1 MARKCSILSVSF
13 ILGLLLFS
21 PACAKEITVLFTGD
35 THAMIYP
42 CSCPLEPD
50 GGIARRASLVK
61 ELRKQNPDTL
71 LLDSG
76 GFFGGGLVDEY
87 TQNVQLDMQRTAVN
101 VKAME
106 LMQYNAVAIGD
117 DGFNFG
123 RDFLQDVILKTKV
136 NFLSCNIEPD
146 PARPLGF
153 LPYIVKEVAG
163 TRFGI
168 IGVTNIIS
176 AQKSGGLKIND
187 PVEAVKRSVEEL
199 KKKKVNIIVLLSHLG
214 ETADLSLI
222 NDVAGIDIL
231 VVAHSRNKEEP
242 FTKAGST
249 LIVRPNWQ
257 GRKLGKLTFTVTD
270 NKIEN
275 YKVDKLRLSDKIA
288 DDPQMLSILPRCFSD
303 NNCKKERAVGI
314 CKNPGSLS
322 SRCEFSQAAKI
333 TLTII
338 VPRDCVTCRT
348 DDITGYLKKYFP
360 GLVISY
366 LYYPEAK
373 ASKLLQDLDAQ
384 GLPVYLLGKEIEED
398 KGFSEARVNLEKKGD
413 YYMLK
418 PALSGVSYYLYRQ
431 KIKGRL
437 DIFLSLYTKDAKDL
451 LAMLKEYS
459 PNVHFL
465 IVEQGDNF
473 DAANGSFETEEYLR
487 SICVQKYYPQIFWDY
502 ISCRAENINSSWWED
517 CLGKLDTGKIKACA
531 RCEEGKK
538 LLRENIGLNKELQVM
553 YGPTYLLNN
562 QETFTFSRMPT
573 KELLK
578 KVIKKR

>member
-1 MARKCSILSVSF
+1 MKILVTSCV
-13 ILGLLLFS
+13 LGLLLFS
-21 PACAKEITVLFTGD
+21 PAFAKEITILFTGD

-42 CSCPLEPD
+42 CNCPIEPD
-50 GGIARRASLVK
+50 GGIARRAALVK
-61 ELRKQNPDTL
+61 ELRKENPDTL

-76 GFFGGGLVDEY
+76 GFFGGGLADEY

-106 LMQYNAVAIGD
+106 LMQYNAAAIGD
-117 DGFNFG
+117 DSFNFG
-123 RDFLQDVILKTKV
+123 IGFLQDVILKTKV

-146 PARPLGF
+146 PARPLGL
-153 LPYIVKEVAG
+153 LPYIIKEVAG

-168 IGVTNIIS
+168 IGVTNIVS
-176 AQKSGGLKIND
+176 TQKSGGLKIND

-199 KKKKVNIIVLLSHLG
+199 KKKKVSIIVLLSHLG

-231 VVAHSRNKEEP
+231 LVAHSRNKDEP
-242 FTKAGST
+242 FTKVGST
-249 LIVRPNWQ
+249 LIIRPNWQ
-257 GRKLGKLTFTVTD
+257 GKKLGKLTFTVTD
-270 NKIEN
+270 NKIGN
-275 YKVDKLRLSDKIA
+275 YKVEKLRLSDKIA

-303 NNCKKERAVGI
+303 NNCKKEQAVGI
-314 CKNPGSLS
+314 CKNPGSLN
-322 SRCEFSQAAKI
+322 SRCEFSQAARI

-338 VPRDCVTCRT
+338 VPRDCATCVT

-366 LYYPEAK
+366 LYYPDGRAN
-373 ASKLLQDLDAQ
+373 KLIRDFDIK
-384 GLPVYLLGKEIEED
+384 GLPVYLLGKEIEQD
-398 KGFSEARVNLEKKGD
+398 KGFTEARVNLEKRGD

-418 PALSGVSYYLYRQ
+418 PTISGVSYYLHRE

-451 LAMLKEYS
+451 LAMLKEYN
-459 PNVHFL
+459 PGVHFL
-465 IVEQGDNF
+465 AVEQGDNF
-473 DAANGSFETEEYLR
+473 DAARGNLEAEEYLR
-487 SICVQKYYPQIFWDY
+487 SVCVQKYYPQIFWDY
-502 ISCRAENINSSWWED
+502 ISCRAGNIDSSWWED
-517 CLGKLDTGKIKACA
+517 CLGKLDTAKIKACA
-531 RCEEGKK
+531 RCEEGKE

-562 QETFTFSRMPT
+562 QETFTLSRIPT

-578 KVIKKR
+578 KIIKKR